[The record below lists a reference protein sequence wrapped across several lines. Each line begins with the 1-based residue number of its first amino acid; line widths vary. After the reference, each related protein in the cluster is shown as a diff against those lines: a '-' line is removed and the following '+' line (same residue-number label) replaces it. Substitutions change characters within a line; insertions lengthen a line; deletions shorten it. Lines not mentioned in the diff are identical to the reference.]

1 MGKSQERRKEKEGRE
16 GMEQKGRGWEEG
28 KGGEKRH
35 TDCYDINEHRV
46 HATK

>member
-1 MGKSQERRKEKEGRE
+1 MGKSQERRKEEGRE
-16 GMEQKGRGWEEG
+16 EMEQKGKGWEEG